1 MKTSIRIYAN
11 KDAKRRQQLLWWSN
25 WVKDHS
31 PFLWAW
37 ASMGP
42 SPSHIA
48 IWDIHPLQ
56 RSKPNMSSLFWL
68 VDSEWDCFN
77 GYESGSWTTPPMVW
91 SPHGRASHLYVIC
104 CMLSLYSCIFLTDQ
118 SNKYYPKLVYVLPIA
133 CFTHGLPL
141 IECLYTTY
149 LLPKIIYS
157 KRTDSYTNVILYTI
171 CLDAV
176 STYTGACMYIYIYIH
191 TYTILYTICLNAVCT
206 HNVYTFNIIR

>member
-1 MKTSIRIYAN
+1 
-11 KDAKRRQQLLWWSN
+11 
-25 WVKDHS
+25 
-31 PFLWAW
+31 
-37 ASMGP
+37 
-42 SPSHIA
+42 
-48 IWDIHPLQ
+48 
-56 RSKPNMSSLFWL
+56 
-68 VDSEWDCFN
+68 
-77 GYESGSWTTPPMVW
+77 MVW

-176 STYTGACMYIYIYIH
+176 STYTGACMCIYIYIH

-206 HNVYTFNIIR
+206 HNVYTFDIIRYTRINTRYYTI